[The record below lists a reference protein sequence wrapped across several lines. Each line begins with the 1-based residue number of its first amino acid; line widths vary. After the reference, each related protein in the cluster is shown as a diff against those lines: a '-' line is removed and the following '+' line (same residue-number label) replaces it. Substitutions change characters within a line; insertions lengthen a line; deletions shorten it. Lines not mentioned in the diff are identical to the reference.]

1 MSKYTGL
8 ILVTG
13 ASTPGLEGKILDTLA
28 PFTIQII
35 DKQSMDIRDRF
46 FLAIFFSLDK
56 AHQKAIIK
64 DLEAQVEALNLDLAS
79 DFRQEG

>member
-1 MSKYTGL
+1 MPKYTGL

-13 ASTPGLEGKILDTLA
+13 ASTPGLEGKILETLD

-46 FLAIFFSLDK
+46 FLAIYFSLDK
-56 AHQKAIIK
+56 AHEKAIMK
-64 DLEAQVEALNLDLAS
+64 DLELQVAALNLDFAS